1 MPRSSRL
8 AVLPP
13 LAVAL
18 LIAFFGTNVPF
29 WDEWDLATLLEKLAR
44 HQATLAD
51 FFVLQSEHRFV
62 VPKLILAPLALA
74 THWNVI
80 AELWLS
86 FAVAVA
92 GYIGLLVLLR
102 RADAARIIVTSLAY
116 FSLAAYENWLWGW
129 QLSWFLTITL
139 FIWAVVAAGTIENR
153 ALQIASAA
161 PLCILATFSS
171 AYGIVSWIALA
182 PILWQPAAHRL
193 SAMAAWLVMFLASL
207 GIYLHGFHVT
217 PSSGSVLLSIP
228 YAIAVIGSP
237 LSRASVVAVLCGV
250 LLVSRFAI
258 LATRA
263 WRQRDREALHWI
275 PLGLFAIAFAAVN
288 AIGRSGLGLPQ
299 ALSSR
304 YLTPA
309 SLLLIAVVNLEQRF
323 RRLVLVA
330 VSAAL
335 IVQSLTSIP
344 IAWQIKR
351 SRDQARLC
359 LDLLLVNDSADCT
372 APLAPSSEMLRNAAL
387 ATHRIGLRPLVTSSD
402 FVVTPEARG
411 SIDAVSPPPAIHATG
426 RVELPARGL
435 YAIAAT
441 VQGMRRIVAAD
452 LVGGAGTFA
461 WSLDL
466 PPHVV
471 QRSGAFEV
479 WLFVPGDRKL
489 YRLPGAMFPKS
500 DRADRQN

>member
-1 MPRSSRL
+1 MSRSSKL
-8 AVLPP
+8 SALPP

-51 FFVLQSEHRFV
+51 FFALQSEHRFV

-86 FAVAVA
+86 FAVAIA
-92 GYIGLLVLLR
+92 GYIGLLILLR
-102 RADAARIIVTSLAY
+102 RADAARIVVTSLAY

-129 QLSWFLTITL
+129 QLSWFLTIAL
-139 FIWAVVAAGTIENR
+139 FIWAVVTAGTIRNR

-161 PLCILATFSS
+161 PLCILATFST
-171 AYGIVSWIALA
+171 AYGIVAWVALV
-182 PILWQPAAHRL
+182 PILWLPLRDQEPMSHRL
-193 SAMAAWLVMFLASL
+193 TAMAAWLVMFLASL
-207 GIYLHGFHVT
+207 GIYLHGFHAT
-217 PSSGSVLLSIP
+217 PSSGSILLSIP

-237 LSRASVVAVLCGV
+237 LSRASIVAVACGA
-250 LLVSRFAI
+250 LLVARFAI
-258 LATRA
+258 LAMRA
-263 WRQRDREALHWI
+263 CRQRDRGALLWI
-275 PLGLFAIAFAAVN
+275 PLGLFAFAFAAIN

-323 RRLVLVA
+323 RRLVVIA

-351 SRDQARLC
+351 SRDEARLC

-372 APLAPSSEMLRNAAL
+372 APLAPSSEMLRSAAI

-402 FVVTPEARG
+402 FVATPEARG

-435 YAIAAT
+435 YAVVST

-452 LVGGAGTFA
+452 LVRGAGTVA
-461 WSLDL
+461 WSLEL

-471 QRSGAFEV
+471 QRNSAFEV
-479 WLFVPGDRKL
+479 WLFVPAERKL
-489 YRLPGAMFPKS
+489 HRLPGDVKYS
-500 DRADRQN
+500 R